1 LSARDIRQQSKEL
14 SDSSKRAE
22 CLTEDLTRSYG
33 FVNVGDMTLKQY
45 LRECTTEQRK
55 ALWHD
60 NPNRRLYIYA
70 VSSGKRRPGPQAAR
84 EIEQLTG
91 GKVTRA
97 ELRPDLWGD

>member
-1 LSARDIRQQSKEL
+1 
-14 SDSSKRAE
+14 
-22 CLTEDLTRSYG
+22 LTRSYG
-33 FVNVGDMTLKQY
+33 FVNVWAMTLKQY

-70 VSSGKRRPGPQAAR
+70 VSSGKRRPGPQAAK